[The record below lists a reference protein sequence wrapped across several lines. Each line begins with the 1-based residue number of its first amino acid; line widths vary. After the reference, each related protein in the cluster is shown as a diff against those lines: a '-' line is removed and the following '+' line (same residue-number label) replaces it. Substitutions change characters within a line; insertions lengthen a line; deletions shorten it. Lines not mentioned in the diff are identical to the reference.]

1 MLKKCLVQGETAMSC
16 FLNNQTGKSCQT
28 NLSKFTKIIY
38 YIHCLKRTQA
48 LQGKSCWFKCLM
60 FEHFLLLLLLHG
72 SLVIRNSNNLS
83 LWKNL
88 NVFLNLALQESCLSP
103 LKLNFHVM
111 FFCWQGLMFFVL
123 VWADVLGLRFNFFV
137 HLYSVIMYTVT
148 LIICLF
154 SPTSSAEKLW

>member
-1 MLKKCLVQGETAMSC
+1 MLKKCQVQGETAMSC

-38 YIHCLKRTQA
+38 YVHCLEQSQA

-60 FEHFLLLLLLHG
+60 FEHFLLLLLHG

-88 NVFLNLALQESCLSP
+88 NVFLNSCLTGVLSQSIKIKFSCRVF
-103 LKLNFHVM
+103 LLTGFNV
-111 FFCWQGLMFFVL
+111 FCFVL
-123 VWADVLGLRFNFFV
+123 GWCVGFK
-137 HLYSVIMYTVT
+137 I
-148 LIICLF
+148 
-154 SPTSSAEKLW
+154 